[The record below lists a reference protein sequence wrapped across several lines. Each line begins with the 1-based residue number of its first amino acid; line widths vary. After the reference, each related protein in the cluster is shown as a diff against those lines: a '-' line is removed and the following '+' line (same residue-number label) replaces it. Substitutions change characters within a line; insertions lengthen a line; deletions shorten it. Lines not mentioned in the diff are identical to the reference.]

1 MTQSNHLHKRK
12 SASGLWNGIALIQ
25 FAGIA
30 AAAGWIAY
38 SRKVIDHC
46 LPLPNAVNAPRQL
59 LSSAT
64 CGMLNFYADRSGAGR
79 PLVLLHAINAAASAY
94 EVRPLFHHYQG
105 QRPVFALELPGFGFS
120 ERSNRVYSAQLYQD
134 AITEFLQREVKAPAD
149 VVALSLSSE
158 FAASAALARPEL
170 FASLTLISPSGLRA
184 RNTGRATQRAN
195 DSGVSDIVYRA
206 FSYPLWG
213 QAFFDLLVTRKS
225 IRWFLQQS
233 FAGPVDE
240 GLAEYDYLT
249 AHQIGAHHAPLYF
262 VSGKLFT
269 RDAASRLYER
279 LRTPTLALYDEDAF
293 TSFELLPRAL
303 ERNAQWRAV
312 RIWPTRGLPHFERLS
327 ETTQALN
334 AFWAGH

>member
-1 MTQSNHLHKRK
+1 MRPSHRSKHTRRVR
-12 SASGLWNGIALIQ
+12 LWNAIALLNVTG
-25 FAGIA
+25 AA

-64 CGMLNFYADRSGAGR
+64 CGMLNFYADRSGGGR
-79 PLVLLHAINAAASAY
+79 PLVLLHAINAAGSAY
-94 EVRPLFHHYQG
+94 EMRPLFQHYQG
-105 QRPVFALELPGFGFS
+105 RRPVFALELPGFGFS
-120 ERSNRVYSAQLYQD
+120 ERSKRVYSAQLYQD

-158 FAASAALARPEL
+158 FAASAALAHPEL
-170 FASLTLISPSGLRA
+170 FASLGVISPSGLRL

-195 DSGVSDIVYRA
+195 DSGVSDIVYKA

-213 QAFFDLLVTRKS
+213 QAFFDLLVTRRS

-240 GLAEYDYLT
+240 ELVEYGYLAS
-249 AHQIGAHHAPLYF
+249 HQIGAHHAPLYF

-269 RDAASRLYER
+269 RDVAERVYER
-279 LRTPTLALYDEDAF
+279 LSVPTLAIYDQDAY
-293 TSFELLPRAL
+293 TSFDLLPRVL
-303 ERNAQWRAV
+303 ERNARWRAE
-312 RIWPTRGLPHFERLS
+312 RIWPTRGLPHFEKLS
-327 ETTQALN
+327 ETTQALD
-334 AFWAGH
+334 AFWAGQ